1 MQRTAKLTM
10 QPAFGQPTTNQIK
23 KGEVFKT
30 IPIIMEEH
38 RLIKLEGPGNIHALR
53 KIKK

>member
-10 QPAFGQPTTNQIK
+10 QPAFGQPTTNQRRRDK
-23 KGEVFKT
+23 TYKT
-30 IPIIMEEH
+30 IPQSMEGYTMVK
-38 RLIKLEGPGNIHALR
+38 IDAPVPTWVKR